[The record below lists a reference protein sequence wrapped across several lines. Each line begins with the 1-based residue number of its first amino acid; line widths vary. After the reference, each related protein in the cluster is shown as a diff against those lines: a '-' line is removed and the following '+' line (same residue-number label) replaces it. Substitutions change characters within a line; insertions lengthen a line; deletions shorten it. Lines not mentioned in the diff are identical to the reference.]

1 MSTPSYSLASFSQD
15 VRSSYS
21 AERPETFWECEPAVK
36 RLLAGGA
43 VQAWVNE
50 QLTALRDNP
59 ESLGDWGAK
68 EVVLHRDT
76 GWAVS
81 VALFDTPRR
90 YIHVLPYFAFYAPLA
105 GANLAA
111 NRYKLPADFRHEVFD
126 PAVRLEPAGFVD
138 SAPGN
143 VLAVRTDQFAYDF
156 HVAAPLP
163 VLRFATAPLRS
174 LEWLFSKTTLQAWQ
188 ANDAT
193 VTYTQLR
200 VASAV
205 LGKIAHQSSIAPLRR
220 LASHPHH
227 AVRWAAIQNLGRLS
241 RSEALARIREAV
253 NDPHPH
259 VRRAAQKTLDQLE
272 RRAGR

>member
-1 MSTPSYSLASFSQD
+1 MSTSSYRLPDFAED
-15 VRSSYS
+15 VRSTYS
-21 AERPETFWECEPAVK
+21 ADKPESFWECESAVK
-36 RLLAGGA
+36 RLLAGGS
-43 VQAWVNE
+43 VSAWFNE
-50 QLTALRDNP
+50 QLTALRAEP
-59 ESLGDWGAK
+59 ELLGDWGAK
-68 EVVLHRDT
+68 EVILHRGP

-90 YIHVLPYFAFYAPLA
+90 YIHGLPYFAFYAPLA
-105 GANLAA
+105 GASLAA
-111 NRYKLPADFRHEVFD
+111 NRYKLPVGYRNEVFD
-126 PAVRLEPAGFVD
+126 PAVRLEPAGFANVE
-138 SAPGN
+138 AGN
-143 VLAVRTDQFAYDF
+143 VLPMRTDQFAYDF
-156 HVAAPLP
+156 HVTVPVP
-163 VLRFATAPLRS
+163 VLRFATAPVRS
-174 LEWLFSKTTLQAWQ
+174 LEWLFSKSTLQAWQ

-200 VASAV
+200 VAASV
-205 LGKIAHQSSIAPLRR
+205 LGKIAHQSSIGPLRR

-272 RRAGR
+272 RRTAR